1 MGSRRL
7 GRKRLFSLN
16 KLGQTSAN
24 TAGPGI
30 VDAIVASTVRREG
43 HKIITEIV
51 VDLGTSKAADI
62 KAKND
67 VGDAIGRDGGGAAYL
82 TQLTPAV
89 NGYVV
94 YAEMACLEVPNTNLD
109 VDLGTADEGTFAYDG
124 DVAGSGTNHQL
135 LIEAGGNWAVGDIDH
150 FAIAHGTKNSI
161 AGTLADQYLY
171 LLSGAATNAT
181 FTQGKYVITLEGYAV
196 PEDK

>member
-24 TAGPGI
+24 AAGSGI

-51 VDLGTSKAADI
+51 VDLGTSLAADV

-89 NGYVV
+89 NGYIV

-109 VDLGTADEGTFAYDG
+109 IDLGTADEGNLAYDG
-124 DVAGSGTNHQL
+124 DVAAGTNHQL
-135 LIEAGGNWAVGDIDH
+135 LIEAGGNWAVGEVDH
-150 FAIAHGTKNSI
+150 YAVAHGTSHNI
-161 AGTLADQYLY
+161 GATLADQYLY
-171 LLSGAATNAT
+171 LLSGVATQAT

-196 PEDK
+196 PDDK